1 MLPMPPLPLP
11 PMLSPRV
18 QPTPWPM
25 EEPEPEPES
34 TKAVASTKAAEV
46 VTTAAEL
53 VTTAVPDAAAVAA
66 VGDVKATAAALAAAA
81 ADNADSTAWHARLS
95 LCERLPALGPPR
107 GLGPLLAGGKPRRCL
122 SAAASFCRLL
132 TSDCSV
138 RGFIARGGG
147 SNAESHIIF
156 VFAAVPGAAAA
167 AADDGDAAAA
177 AAKMAAAAA
186 DRAARTAL
194 RDLFLLIL
202 RADFFGNSSAGRP
215 LPGAGVPFFLAHAAA
230 SRCRRFFSAA
240 VDGRGAVATMLNS
253 RFAIDIP
260 VL

>member
-1 MLPMPPLPLP
+1 
-11 PMLSPRV
+11 
-18 QPTPWPM
+18 M

-53 VTTAVPDAAAVAA
+53 VTT
-66 VGDVKATAAALAAAA
+66 
-81 ADNADSTAWHARLS
+81 
-95 LCERLPALGPPR
+95 
-107 GLGPLLAGGKPRRCL
+107 
-122 SAAASFCRLL
+122 
-132 TSDCSV
+132 
-138 RGFIARGGG
+138 
-147 SNAESHIIF
+147 
-156 VFAAVPGAAAA
+156 AVPGAAAA

-253 RFAIDIP
+253 RFAIDIQATNKEHD
-260 VL
+260 VQRRRGGSL